1 MLDNGII
8 SDVWNEYFFSN
19 DFSIWKKKFVW
30 NNNIALWCRR
40 GIEYK
45 IFILYFKIVFMIIYN
60 LIKVSKLYGGY
71 VDLEGFF
78 SNYEVGNK

>member
-30 NNNIALWCRR
+30 NNNIVLWCRR